1 VEEMAGRLAAV
12 DRRYQSWAKAVGVP
26 VGSVAAAEKDDLVA
40 ELDAAV
46 ALLYGLDE
54 SDLRHIFETFH
65 VGWRY
70 EGRLDAALG
79 HFRRL
84 TKETR

>member
-1 VEEMAGRLAAV
+1 M
-12 DRRYQSWAKAVGVP
+12 P
-26 VGSVAAAEKDDLVA
+26 TGSVKASEKEDLVA

-54 SDLRHIFETFH
+54 DDLTHVFQTFH

-70 EGRLDAALG
+70 EDRLEAALA
-79 HFRRL
+79 HMRRL
-84 TKETR
+84 AKETL